1 MVRQTENGV
10 DQDFAQEVLLQS
22 GMDVS
27 QCYQCGKC
35 TAGCPVAEFMDCA
48 PNQIVRLVQL
58 GRRDEVLR
66 SSTIWLCASC
76 ETCTARCPK
85 ELEITELMDSL
96 RELSLR
102 EGKAHRR
109 ARPIIQFHRSFLSEI
124 FSRGRV
130 FDLGLVMRFKMRS
143 RRFFQDVLLAPV
155 MLLKSKLKLLPK
167 AIEDRG
173 AVRAIFR
180 EGDR

>member
-1 MVRQTENGV
+1 MVTQTETGV
-10 DQDFAQEVLLQS
+10 DQDFAQEILLQS
-22 GMDVS
+22 GIDVG

-35 TAGCPVAEFMDCA
+35 TAGCPVAEFMGHA

-58 GRRDEVLR
+58 GRREEVLG
-66 SSTIWLCASC
+66 SSSIWLCASC

-85 ELEITELMDSL
+85 ELEVAELMDAL
-96 RELSLR
+96 RGLSLR
-102 EGKAHRR
+102 EGKTHRK
-109 ARPIIQFHRSFLSEI
+109 ALPIIQFHRSFLSEI

-155 MLLKSKLKLLPK
+155 MLLKNKLKLLPK
-167 AIEDRG
+167 GVEDRK
-173 AVRAIFR
+173 AVQAVFS
-180 EGDR
+180 EDDR